1 MVFRL
6 TALLDGGASLDIKD
20 AFGCTPLHYAATD
33 DEKLQLLLRKTPD
46 IDAADG
52 DGLTALMRAAR
63 SSLSAAPVMRLIAA
77 GADVMP
83 GDKNGVTALEFA
95 AANEYPEKDKII
107 AALETAVAA
116 REELRRKQEQLEMQ
130 KIAATIATAKRDLTV
145 FRTPVRFR
153 PA

>member
-1 MVFRL
+1 MDRGDNVNRAKQIAVM
-6 TALLDGGASLDIKD
+6 TASCLL
-20 AFGCTPLHYAATD
+20 AAT
-33 DEKLQLLLRKTPD
+33 P
-46 IDAADG
+46 AA
-52 DGLTALMRAAR
+52 
-63 SSLSAAPVMRLIAA
+63 
-77 GADVMP
+77 
-83 GDKNGVTALEFA
+83 FA
-95 AANEYPEKDKII
+95 QGNSFPEKDKII